1 MKKLI
6 LLMML
11 IIPLIS
17 YSQTNNLNGF
27 ELKKPDLKL
36 EMLRPSGVS
45 SYGYGNSP
53 RLGPL
58 IMLGGA
64 TLMTASLLTVPMK
77 QWRGVNQTS
86 PYVRST
92 PRFMSIMLG
101 GVTLSCGIV
110 ISLTGN

>member
-17 YSQTNNLNGF
+17 YSQTNNLNSF

-36 EMLRPSGVS
+36 EMLRPSGIS

-53 RLGPL
+53 KLGPL
-58 IMLGGA
+58 MMLGGA
-64 TLMTASLLTVPMK
+64 SLLTASILTVPMK
-77 QWRGVNQTS
+77 QWRGVNQSS
-86 PYVRST
+86 PYVKST
-92 PRFMSIMLG
+92 PRFVTMMLG